1 LIVATRKTLERQ
13 LRGYEAQRDK
23 LTAGLNRV
31 GFIWHGSIHRRRL
44 TCGRAGC
51 KCHESPD
58 ARHGPYA
65 YWTTKVGGK
74 TVSRLLTPEEAD
86 LYENWIENRRR
97 IEQTIVELKKVSEK
111 AAIIILKLQARQE
124 PKPA

>member
-1 LIVATRKTLERQ
+1 MATRRDLERK
-13 LRGYEAQRDK
+13 LRSYEAQRDK
-23 LTAGLNRV
+23 LASELSRV
-31 GFIWHGSIHRRRL
+31 GFIWHGSINRRRL

-74 TVSRLLTPEEAD
+74 TVSRLLAPEEAD
-86 LYENWIENRRR
+86 LYESWIENRRK
-97 IEQTIVELKKVSEK
+97 IEETVAELKRVSEK
-111 AAIIILKLQARQE
+111 AAAIILELQGGRE
-124 PKPA
+124 TKPV